1 MVDTDIAPECPEEFS
16 LKIAKSATRLCGEHG
31 LPPGQPMLTLNSVT
45 QTLCWSRCGAQAGVI
60 AVETPA
66 GARWTS
72 QLRAG
77 DAVLAAGPE
86 LEWRPAPLAFSAGMS
101 LNQAETEFIVLRFD
115 AHPAD
120 GLCVLGDQVFL
131 DRTGG
136 LVRARDLVEGDWLRT
151 ADGGACRLANVAPV
165 LLPRGFAWPVATS
178 AQRPQD
184 LNDHLLSTQG
194 LVTGDYAVQLFFDDF
209 VAAGLAHRPPR
220 MA

>member
-1 MVDTDIAPECPEEFS
+1 MVDTDIAPECPDEFNS
-16 LKIAKSATRLCGEHG
+16 KIAKSVTRLCGEHG
-31 LPPGQPMLTLNSVT
+31 LPPGQPVLTLNSQT
-45 QTLCWSRCGAQAGVI
+45 QSLCWSRCGAQAGVM

-77 DAVLAAGPE
+77 DTVLAAGPE
-86 LEWRPAPLAFSAGMS
+86 LDWRPAPLAFSAGMS
-101 LNQAETEFIVLRFD
+101 LSQAETEFIVLRFD
-115 AHPAD
+115 DHPAD

-131 DRTGG
+131 DRAGS
-136 LVRARDLVEGDWLRT
+136 LVRARDMVAGDWLRN
-151 ADGGACRLANVAPV
+151 ADGGACHVANAAPV
-165 LLPRGFAWPVATS
+165 LLPRGFAWPIAIT
-178 AQRPQD
+178 AERPQALD
-184 LNDHLLSTQG
+184 DHLLSSQG